1 MNIEEQLNSDDIE
14 VAALYADILL
24 KKDVKRVEE
33 LFKQSTK
40 YRLDKVGRRYYL
52 NQKYSEFW
60 TQVPSGGYIVTSRPT
75 SPSYTTGFIS
85 FTDEVEGIK
94 LNYRNKKEK
103 KHLKKPMFNNFLQP
117 KKYLKYGHRKND

>member
-40 YRLDKVGRRYYL
+40 YRLDKVGRSYYL

-60 TQVPSGGYIVTSRPT
+60 TQAPSG
-75 SPSYTTGFIS
+75 GFIS
-85 FTDEVEGIK
+85 FTNEVEGIK
-94 LNYRNKKEK
+94 LNYRDKKEE

-117 KKYLKYGHRKND
+117 KKYLKYGNK

>member
-52 NQKYSEFW
+52 NQKYSGFW
-60 TQVPSGGYIVTSRPT
+60 TQVPSGGYIITSRPT
-75 SPSYTTGFIS
+75 STTSYTAGFIS

-94 LNYRNKKEK
+94 LNYRDKKEE

-117 KKYLKYGHRKND
+117 KKYLKYGNK